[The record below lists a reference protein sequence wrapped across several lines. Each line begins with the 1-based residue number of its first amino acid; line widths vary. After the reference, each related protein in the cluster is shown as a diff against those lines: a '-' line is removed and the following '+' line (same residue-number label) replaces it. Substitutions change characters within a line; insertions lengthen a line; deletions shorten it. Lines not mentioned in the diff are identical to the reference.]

1 LFGCIF
7 ASRRRVTVLISNDI
21 GEILN
26 DYEFTDSII
35 TNLKWEDNLLEAVS
49 KLHEQKI

>member
-1 LFGCIF
+1 M
-7 ASRRRVTVLISNDI
+7 ISNDI

-35 TNLKWEDNLLEAVS
+35 TNLKWEDNLLDLSITVDYYRDIQEG
-49 KLHEQKI
+49 